1 MKRLAV
7 LTVALSATL
16 AHAVV
21 DVTFISPEGFSDIN
35 HRGTFGQPGPSE
47 VLDLFSRQL
56 VKLGQA
62 CIAPEQTLEIRVTDV
77 RLAGRSAWEA
87 GWFQSPDPDVRILRD
102 VDWPSVT
109 LQWRRT
115 GADGTLL
122 SAGSESIAD
131 MDYLH
136 HAYRVG
142 DDSSSL
148 PYERAMLSRWFE
160 QRFCPAPAR

>member
-7 LTVALSATL
+7 LIVALSATL
-16 AHAVV
+16 VHGAV
-21 DVTFISPEGFSDIN
+21 DVTFIRPESFSDIN
-35 HRGTFGQPGPSE
+35 NRGAFGQPRPSE

-62 CIAPEQTLEIRVTDV
+62 CIAPEQTLEIQITDV
-77 RLAGRSAWEA
+77 RLAGRPGWQA
-87 GWFQSPDPDVRILRD
+87 GWFQAPDVRILRE

-115 GADGTLL
+115 GADGSLL
-122 SAGSESIAD
+122 GAGSESIAD

-136 HAYRVG
+136 HAYRVS

-160 QRFCPAPAR
+160 QRFCPTPAR